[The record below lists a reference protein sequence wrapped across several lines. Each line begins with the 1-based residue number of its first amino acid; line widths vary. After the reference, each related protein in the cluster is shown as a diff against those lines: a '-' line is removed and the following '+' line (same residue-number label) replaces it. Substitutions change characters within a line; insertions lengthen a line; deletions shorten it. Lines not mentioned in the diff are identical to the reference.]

1 MLLPLGES
9 VGPRPWPALLALVV
23 VLFASVIVFWVLVR
37 RWTTHRLR
45 VLLADWAASNKF
57 KLDPTGAGALPPP
70 VAEAK
75 GAGGIIFSLR
85 DEKTWLI
92 QVEATGP
99 ALEKGSHWNLLV
111 RRIGSSWP
119 ATGLRPVAHR
129 TSVLDAFSMGSF
141 PSLAAPD
148 RFVIFGV
155 DGPAA
160 RVLGDSALL
169 GLTPADIGLMVSGGF
184 LVLDFST
191 RPFDTIELARMNGI
205 AEQLAANLP
214 SSPSEVMA
222 GLRQAE

>member
-1 MLLPLGES
+1 
-9 VGPRPWPALLALVV
+9 
-23 VLFASVIVFWVLVR
+23 
-37 RWTTHRLR
+37 
-45 VLLADWAASNKF
+45 
-57 KLDPTGAGALPPP
+57 
-70 VAEAK
+70 
-75 GAGGIIFSLR
+75 
-85 DEKTWLI
+85 
-92 QVEATGP
+92 
-99 ALEKGSHWNLLV
+99 
-111 RRIGSSWP
+111 
-119 ATGLRPVAHR
+119 
-129 TSVLDAFSMGSF
+129 MGSF

-160 RVLGDSALL
+160 RVLGDSAFL